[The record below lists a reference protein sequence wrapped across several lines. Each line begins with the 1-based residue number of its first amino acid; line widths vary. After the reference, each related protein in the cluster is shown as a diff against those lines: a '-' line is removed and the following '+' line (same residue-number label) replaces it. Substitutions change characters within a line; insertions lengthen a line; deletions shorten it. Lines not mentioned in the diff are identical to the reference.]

1 VCVGDDCNIGIGT
14 KTKRD
19 PDVNVVVVLFVVD
32 GEFSK
37 FMNFLTLK
45 NPQSPV
51 VCLF

>member
-1 VCVGDDCNIGIGT
+1 MCVGDDCNIGIGT

-19 PDVNVVVVLFVVD
+19 PDVNVVVVLFVD
-32 GEFSK
+32 GEFSE